1 MSVRIDPEFQ
11 ALIPPLTDEE
21 RTQLEANLKT
31 DGCRDPLVVWNGM
44 LLDGHNRF
52 SICQRNG
59 IQFKMWEM
67 HFEDRDAAKAWVIRN
82 QFGRRNLTPYVRAEL
97 ALKLEP
103 LIAEKAKENQG
114 TRTDLLQ
121 NSAKSDSATLFQP
134 TPAKPAKAA
143 SQPPAPVNTR
153 QAVASAAGVSHDT
166 IHKAKVIA
174 EKAPESVKEKLR
186 AGDTTIHREY
196 KAIVKAERKAEQV
209 EAVKTAKL
217 PDGKFH
223 VIVADPP
230 WNYESR
236 AADPTHRAANPYPS
250 MSLADI
256 KAMPVEDRAHDNCIL
271 WLWTTNA
278 FMVQAHEVAREWGF
292 EVKTILTWGK
302 DRMGTGD
309 WLRGQTEHCL
319 MCVRGAPVVTLTN
332 QTTLLRGPLR
342 EHSRKP
348 NEFYALVE
356 ALCPGRKCELFSRED
371 REGWQSFG
379 AEVGLFSQAA

>member
-21 RTQLEANLKT
+21 RAQLEANLKA
-31 DGCRDPLVVWNGM
+31 DGCRDPLVIWNGM
-44 LLDGHNRF
+44 LLDGHNRY
-52 SICQRNG
+52 SICQRHG
-59 IQFKMWEM
+59 IQFKTWEM

-82 QFGRRNLTPYVRAEL
+82 QFGRRNLMPYVRAEL

-103 LIAEKAKENQG
+103 LVREKAKEQQG
-114 TRTDLLQ
+114 TRTDLYQ
-121 NSAKSDSATLFQP
+121 VSDKSPPKVHTFKEVAK
-134 TPAKPAKAA
+134 
-143 SQPPAPVNTR
+143 
-153 QAVASAAGVSHDT
+153 AAGVSHDT

-174 EKAPESVKEKLR
+174 AKAPEKVKEQLR
-186 AGDTTIHREY
+186 SGETTINKEY